1 MADMDTDW
9 LNGAVTASLM
19 STTSCKIMWQ
29 FRLGQHL
36 GMEMWADYKLPDNL
50 CIDSA
55 YMTDKHSVLL
65 ELDGAAWDVN
75 FNTIAQQDSANPGV
89 V

>member
-9 LNGAVTASLM
+9 LDGAVTASMM

-36 GMEMWADYKLPDNL
+36 DMELWADYKLPDNL

-55 YMTDKHSVLL
+55 YMTNTHAVLL
-65 ELDGAAWDVN
+65 ESDGAAWNV
-75 FNTIAQQDSANPGV
+75 ISIR
-89 V
+89 

>member
-9 LNGAVTASLM
+9 LYGAVTASLM

-29 FRLGQHL
+29 FVLGQHL
-36 GMEMWADYKLPDNL
+36 DMEMWADYKLPDNL

-55 YMTDKHSVLL
+55 YMTDTHAVLL
-65 ELDGAAWDVN
+65 ESDGATWNVN
-75 FNTIAQQDSANPGV
+75 FNTITQQDSANPGV

>member
-1 MADMDTDW
+1 MADMDTDC
-9 LNGAVTASLM
+9 LDGAVAASLT

-29 FRLGQHL
+29 VSLGQHFE
-36 GMEMWADYKLPDNL
+36 MEMWADYKLPDNL

-55 YMTDKHSVLL
+55 YMTDKRAVLL
-65 ELDGAAWDVN
+65 ESDGATWTIN
-75 FNTIAQQDSANPGV
+75 FNTVTQQDSANPGV

>member
-19 STTSCKIMWQ
+19 STKSCNIMWR

-36 GMEMWADYKLPDNL
+36 EMEMWADYTLPDNL
-50 CIDSA
+50 RIESA
-55 YMTDKHSVLL
+55 YMTDKRAVLL
-65 ELDGAAWDVN
+65 ESDGATWTIN
-75 FNTIAQQDSANPGV
+75 FNTMTQQDSANPGV
-89 V
+89 L